1 MKNMCGIND
10 YRAPLGRRKLFVAGY
25 PARYPGFLCVA
36 YPGRCPGLRDD
47 APLAL
52 GLRPNGPIF
61 LSPAHRA
68 GLLFRQKSRGL
79 KGRDGRRAHRP
90 PGEILASLGKLEAE
104 IQQGMKELEAMLR

>member
-1 MKNMCGIND
+1 MKNMYGINN
-10 YRAPLGRRKLFVAGY
+10 YRAPLGRTNVFVAVN
-25 PARYPGFLCVA
+25 LA

-68 GLLFRQKSRGL
+68 GLLSRQKSRGL

-90 PGEILASLGKLEAE
+90 PSEILANLGKLEAE
-104 IQQGMKELEAMLR
+104 VQQGMKELEGMLK

>member
-10 YRAPLGRRKLFVAGY
+10 YRAPLGRSKLFVA
-25 PARYPGFLCVA
+25 RYPA
-36 YPGRCPGLRDD
+36 YPGRYPGLRDD

-79 KGRDGRRAHRP
+79 KGRDRRRAHRP
-90 PGEILASLGKLEAE
+90 PSEILASLGRLEAE

>member
-25 PARYPGFLCVA
+25 PA